1 MGRATK
7 PTSRAEPLEPAVD
20 PGLLLTVLVVL
31 KLAGVYVL
39 QFEDWSLVVVLAA
52 WAMLRDICF

>member
-1 MGRATK
+1 MK
-7 PTSRAEPLEPAVD
+7 PTSGVEPLEPAVD
-20 PGLLLTVLVVL
+20 PGLLLTVLAVL

-39 QFEDWSLVVVLAA
+39 QFEDWSLVVVLAT